1 MINLTRLRHVV
12 AVDQAGSFSAA
23 AQAVHV
29 TQSALTKSVAA
40 VEEEVGHALFE
51 RKARGIVTT
60 ADGRDFIDRAKRI
73 VAELDLLVRDTQ
85 RQRKR
90 EQSQLRIGVCPASIE
105 PFLSQPLAQLI
116 SARPNLSLHLTALTS
131 ERALR
136 FLKRGDFDML
146 VGPDDLFRDDS
157 RVQAERVG
165 QLQAFLFVRKGH
177 PLLDEPELGPEQ
189 LKHYQVI
196 TPELFTSYAGI
207 FERLFA
213 GPDIDLRD
221 MVSVIDHFP
230 LVTAI
235 VRKSDRIGVVGGE
248 YHLAPAFARNF
259 EILPV
264 DFFEPLVLSC
274 ATLAG
279 EQLKPA
285 ARALT
290 TLLGNAW
297 GEMIGRERR

>member
-23 AQAVHV
+23 AEAVHV

-51 RKARGIVTT
+51 RRARGTVTT
-60 ADGRDFIDRAKRI
+60 AEGRDFIDRAKRI
-73 VAELDLLVRDTQ
+73 VAELDMLVEDTQ

-90 EQSQLRIGVCPASIE
+90 ERSQLRIGVCPPSIE
-105 PFLSQPLAQLI
+105 PFLSQPLAQLVG
-116 SARPNLSLHLTALTS
+116 RYPGLSLHLTALSS

-136 FLKRGDFDML
+136 FLKRGDFDMV
-146 VGPDDLFRDDS
+146 VGPDDLFRNDS
-157 RVQAERVG
+157 RVHAEKVG

-177 PLLDEPELGPEQ
+177 PLLTVPNPGPEE
-189 LKHYQVI
+189 LKRYQII

-207 FERLFA
+207 FERLFE
-213 GPDIDLRD
+213 GPDVDLRD

-235 VRKSDRIGVVGGE
+235 IRKSDRIGVVGGE

-264 DFFEPLVLSC
+264 EFFEPLVLSC

-279 EQLKPA
+279 EQVKPT

-290 TLLGNAW
+290 AMLREAW
-297 GEMIGRERR
+297 GEMIGRERH

>member
-40 VEEEVGHALFE
+40 IEDEVGHALFE
-51 RKARGIVTT
+51 RRARGIVTT
-60 ADGRDFIDRAKRI
+60 AEGRDFIDRAKRI
-73 VAELDLLVRDTQ
+73 VGELDLLVRDTQ

-90 EQSQLRIGVCPASIE
+90 ERSQLRIGICPPSIE
-105 PFLSQPLAQLI
+105 PFLSRPLAQLV
-116 SARPNLSLHLTALTS
+116 STYPDLSLHLTALTS

-146 VGPDDLFRDDS
+146 VGPDDLFTGEKRIHAD
-157 RVQAERVG
+157 RVG
-165 QLQAFLFVRKGH
+165 QLQAFLFVRKEH
-177 PLLDEPELGPEQ
+177 PLLDERIVGPEQ
-189 LKHYQVI
+189 LKQYQII

-207 FERLFA
+207 FERLFE
-213 GPDIDLRD
+213 GPDADLND
-221 MVSVIDHFP
+221 MVSIIDHFP

-248 YHLAPAFARNF
+248 YQRSPTFARNF
-259 EILPV
+259 TILPV
-264 DFFEPLVLSC
+264 DCFEPLALSS

-279 EQLKPA
+279 EQWKPA

-290 TLLGNAW
+290 KLLSDAW